1 MADPSVAEQK
11 DSVPPAGG
19 EGKSEQP
26 AKLSPT
32 QGEDEEG
39 KEKEKGGQSEAL
51 VRDSYLP
58 TNKLKDA
65 PPASEYEGT

>member
-1 MADPSVAEQK
+1 MTSDAGAVNTDKSSK
-11 DSVPPAGG
+11 D
-19 EGKSEQP
+19 EQP

-32 QGEDEEG
+32 QGENSKGGEG
-39 KEKEKGGQSEAL
+39 EDKEKEGGGQSEAL

-65 PPASEYEGT
+65 PSASHYEGA